1 MPHNRWEG
9 NLRPIELMKMTYL
22 MLSERERVKTERHS
36 VISARMKRQGI
47 NKRAAAWMQETRRAH
62 CTVQTGA

>member
-22 MLSERERVKTERHS
+22 MLSERESE
-36 VISARMKRQGI
+36 
-47 NKRAAAWMQETRRAH
+47 NRASFCDFGKNET
-62 CTVQTGA
+62 TGDQ